1 VVRAIEGEVPLQVE
15 QAAAAAANH
24 RCLLADLLG
33 VCFGEQEGNCQF
45 FRGDLLTCC
54 LTSNGH
60 ELAVSTRTHLQQ
72 MANNM
77 NDVFL
82 FYF

>member
-15 QAAAAAANH
+15 QAAAAAAANH

-33 VCFGEQEGNCQF
+33 VCFGNCQF

-54 LTSNGH
+54 LTSITDPTGRN
-60 ELAVSTRTHLQQ
+60 LQFREEHIS
-72 MANNM
+72 NKWP
-77 NDVFL
+77 L
-82 FYF
+82 I

>member
-54 LTSNGH
+54 LTSITDPTGRN
-60 ELAVSTRTHLQQ
+60 LQFREEHIS
-72 MANNM
+72 NKWP
-77 NDVFL
+77 L
-82 FYF
+82 I